1 MAMAANKPGAGGD
14 RWQSRMMANSRQDV
28 LFKVFVK
35 KVYRILWNVYILA
48 LGIDASFIRA

>member
-1 MAMAANKPGAGGD
+1 MVPNKPELGGY
-14 RWQSRMMANSRQDV
+14 RWQSRMMVSSRQDV

-35 KVYRILWNVYILA
+35 KVYRNLWNVYILA